1 METLLDELNR
11 VFADDICWADN
22 TGCLALIKERLF
34 AWGATEVFVAD
45 ANGEVLATHPPLE
58 ASASDLTREIA
69 RALAKAIENV
79 DIAETSAFRC
89 GEQAV
94 DALGVRI
101 PSIGE
106 RVGFLAIMRIQ
117 LNAEARQLSIR
128 MDELMGL
135 ARVAWSV
142 VEQATMLR
150 EAQARNRQLLA
161 EQESLKRAHAEIVE
175 NVLEERESHLQE
187 KRRHIVELEAEVTR
201 RSAALKE
208 AMRRAEAAN
217 SAKSEFLANM
227 SHEIRTPMTAI
238 LGYSES
244 LLDPDITEEERK
256 GAIEIL
262 QRNGRHLL
270 ELINDILDLSKI
282 ESGKLA
288 TEILRCSPGQLAAEV
303 YSLMRVRADAKNL
316 SWTVEFPGPL
326 PDVIE
331 TDATRLKQILINLV
345 GNAIKFTKSGGV
357 RLVVSL
363 ARPSE
368 QDGGDGKRRLRF
380 EVIDTGIGMTAG
392 QLNGLFQ
399 PFMQA
404 DSSVTRNYGGTGLG
418 LAISKRLARALGGDL
433 SVSSAHGAG
442 STFTLSIDAGSL
454 NEANFMEGARLE
466 DFLAAKDRAQ
476 SFSQPQVDLS
486 DALKGR
492 RILLAED
499 GPDNQRLIAFILRK
513 SGANVSLA
521 ENGEEAV
528 KAVQEAA
535 SNGSPFDAILMDMQM
550 PVMDGYN
557 ATRRLRELN
566 HGELIIALTAHAMA
580 SDRDKCLSAGC
591 DDYATKPI
599 DRVTLIQLLQRRTSK
614 AK

>member
-1 METLLDELNR
+1 MDTLLDELNR
-11 VFADDICWADN
+11 VFADDVCWADN
-22 TGCLALIKERLF
+22 TGCLALVKERLF

-58 ASASDLTREIA
+58 ASASELTREVA
-69 RALAKAIENV
+69 RTLSKAIEDV
-79 DIAETSAFRC
+79 DIAETSACQR
-89 GEQAV
+89 GSRAV

-101 PSIGE
+101 PSTGARI
-106 RVGFLAIMRIQ
+106 GFLAIMRNQ
-117 LNAEARQLSIR
+117 SGADARQLSIR
-128 MDELMGL
+128 MDELIGL
-135 ARVAWSV
+135 ARVAWCV

-150 EAQARNRQLLA
+150 EARARNRQLLA
-161 EQESLKRAHAEIVE
+161 EQESLRSAHAGIVE

-208 AMRRAEAAN
+208 AMKRAEAAN

-238 LGYSES
+238 LGYSEN
-244 LLDPDITEEERK
+244 LLDPGTSEEERK
-256 GAIEIL
+256 SAIEIL

-270 ELINDILDLSKI
+270 EIINDILDLSKI

-288 TEILRCSPGQLAAEV
+288 TEIMRCSPGRLAAEV
-303 YSLMRVRADAKNL
+303 YSLMRVRAKAKHLN
-316 SWTVEFPGPL
+316 WTVEFPGPL
-326 PDVIE
+326 PDEIE
-331 TDATRLKQILINLV
+331 TDATRLRQILINLV
-345 GNAIKFTKSGGV
+345 GNAIKFTKTGGV

-368 QDGGDGKRRLRF
+368 QDGGDGDQRLRF

-418 LAISKRLARALGGDL
+418 LAISRRLAHALGGDL

-442 STFTLSIDAGSL
+442 STFTLSIAAGSL
-454 NEANFMEGARLE
+454 NDANFIDGARLE
-466 DFLAAKDRAQ
+466 DFLAAEDRAQ
-476 SFSQPQVDLS
+476 SLSPQPAELR
-486 DALKGR
+486 DALKGT

-513 SGANVSLA
+513 AGANVSLV

-528 KAVQEAA
+528 KAVQDAA
-535 SNGSPFDAILMDMQM
+535 SNGTPFDAILMDMQM

-566 HGELIIALTAHAMA
+566 HTEQIIALTAHAMA
-580 SDRDKCLSAGC
+580 SDRDKCLAAGC

-599 DRVTLIQLLQRRTSK
+599 DRVTLINLLQRRTST